1 MQRSF
6 KCFPNVILSTMLVKA
21 ALIMYREELYSKN
34 ICESYI
40 PLYVYVYHQMGHATI
55 LFH

>member
-1 MQRSF
+1 
-6 KCFPNVILSTMLVKA
+6 MLVKV
-21 ALIMYREELYSKN
+21 ALIMYREDLYSKN

-40 PLYVYVYHQMGHATI
+40 PLYVYVYHQMGHATT